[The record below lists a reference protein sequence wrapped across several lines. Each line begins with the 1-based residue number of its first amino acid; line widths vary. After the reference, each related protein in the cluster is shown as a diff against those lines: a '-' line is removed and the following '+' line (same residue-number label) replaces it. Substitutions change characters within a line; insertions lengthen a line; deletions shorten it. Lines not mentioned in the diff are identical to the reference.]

1 MENSGLRQLFVQT
14 YGKLWREADNEK
26 QVTFSRINFAEQAEA
41 IERILQA
48 AVQRELSIHK
58 RLGNPIAIWKDGKV
72 VIVPPEEIVISPEFS
87 DSEE

>member
-1 MENSGLRQLFVQT
+1 MKEH
-14 YGKLWREADNEK
+14 
-26 QVTFSRINFAEQAEA
+26 VTFSRINFAEQAEA

-48 AVQRELSIHK
+48 AVQQTLSIHK

-87 DSEE
+87 NPEE